1 MMLSLTY
8 GYLSNMTWRVSFSF
22 IFLGLPIFTKIPPL
36 ATRTPVEH
44 TNFQANCEAEGFPRP
59 VVNWT
64 RLVMPLPAGKA
75 KVKERTLTVKNLSP
89 DDSGYYVCVASNV
102 MGIKKVRIGL
112 VVQKQQLGTSLV
124 QMW

>member
-8 GYLSNMTWRVSFSF
+8 GYLSNKTWRVSFSY
-22 IFLGLPIFTKIPPL
+22 IFLGLPIFTKIPPSL
-36 ATRTPVEH
+36 ATPVEH
-44 TNFQANCEAEGFPRP
+44 TNFQADCEAEGFPRP

-64 RLVMPLPAGKA
+64 RLVMPLPARKA
-75 KVKERTLTVKNLSP
+75 KVKERTLTIKNLSP
-89 DDSGYYVCVASNV
+89 ADSGYYVCVASNV
-102 MGIKKVRIGL
+102 MGTKKVRIDL